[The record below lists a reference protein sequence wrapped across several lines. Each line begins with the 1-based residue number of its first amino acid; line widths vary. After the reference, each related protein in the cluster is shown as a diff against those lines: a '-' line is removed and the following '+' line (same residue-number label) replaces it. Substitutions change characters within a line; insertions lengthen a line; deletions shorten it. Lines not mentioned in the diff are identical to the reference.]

1 MMNVTLVAI
10 MISASE
16 A

>member
-1 MMNVTLVAI
+1 MNVTLVAI